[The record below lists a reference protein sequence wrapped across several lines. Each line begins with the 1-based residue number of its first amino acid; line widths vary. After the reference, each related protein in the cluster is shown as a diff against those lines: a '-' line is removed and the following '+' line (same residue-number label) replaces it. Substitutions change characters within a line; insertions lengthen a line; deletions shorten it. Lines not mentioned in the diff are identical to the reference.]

1 MEKPINSLRPDPKQP
16 RENAKSYALDELAES
31 IRSQGLIHPIEVDEK
46 DTIICGELRWMASRK
61 AGLKT
66 VPCRVIEGMEPAER
80 FVRQIVENL
89 QRHDMSPISVGR
101 ALVRIKA
108 RSGSLSNMQLAKLI
122 GKSEPYVREHIALVE
137 ASPTVQAAVKSRIM
151 PISVVTALKAVPP
164 KHQSQVIEKI
174 IDERPTE
181 EGARDIIE
189 AVKRTPEKTKE
200 ILKVKLRDNSGNRI
214 HDIRSK
220 MYKISPPAAMRASDA
235 ADVGNGCIEL
245 MKNLQR
251 FLGKHAPSEITQVYR
266 PKVKDLVRDLLAELG
281 EWDRILK

>member
-16 RENAKSYALDELAES
+16 RENAKSYVLDELAES
-31 IRSQGLIHPIEVDEK
+31 IRSQGLIHPIEIDEK

-66 VPCRVIEGMEPAER
+66 VPCRVLEGLEPTER
-80 FVRQIVENL
+80 YVRQVVENL

-101 ALVRIKA
+101 ALAKISSVR
-108 RSGSLSNMQLAKLI
+108 GPLSLIQLGNLI
-122 GKSEPYVREHIALVE
+122 GKGKDFVREHLALVE
-137 ASPTVQAAVKSRIM
+137 SSPTVQAAVKNRIM
-151 PISVVTALKAVPP
+151 PIGVVTALKAVPH

-200 ILKVKLRDNSGNRI
+200 ILKVKLRDASGNRI
-214 HDIRSK
+214 HDVRSK
-220 MYKISPPAAMRASDA
+220 MYKISPPAAIRASDA